1 MHKAATAYVT
11 GPYDEQEFWEDLLQ
25 VTGGET
31 NEGLARLTI
40 QDSEELGDWMPANGV
55 RWQKPLRGT
64 LHLAKS
70 NLFMLGGG
78 KAMMNAYY
86 DTASRS
92 GVQIAYESEVSELKI
107 RDGEFLSAVVSGN
120 GAAREVEA
128 KAIVVAA
135 GGFEANIPW
144 LKEYWGNV
152 ADNFIIRGTKHKHG
166 QMLKELL

>member
-1 MHKAATAYVT
+1 MTGAYQ
-11 GPYDEQEFWEDLLQ
+11 EEEFWEDLRQ

-31 NEGLARLTI
+31 NERLARLTI
-40 QDSEELGDWMPANGV
+40 QASEDLGDWMAASGV

-64 LHLAKS
+64 LHLART

-86 DTASRS
+86 DTALQL
-92 GVQIAYESEVSELKI
+92 GVEVAYESEVSELKI

-128 KAIVVAA
+128 QGYRRRCRRIRSQHPVAQRIL
-135 GGFEANIPW
+135 GRRCRQLHHP
-144 LKEYWGNV
+144 
-152 ADNFIIRGTKHKHG
+152 RH
-166 QMLKELL
+166 